1 MSAGLHSPQGRS
13 MSSSVPN
20 SKPRPWGESA
30 TGSDLQYNLEI
41 TLEDAFQGKA
51 TTLRVAVLDASGVR
65 RKKTLSLNIP
75 AGVEDGTR
83 LKLAGEGEY
92 GPGGARPGDLYVL
105 LSIAQHPFFV
115 RHGAD
120 IYIRAPIPMLTAI
133 LGGTLEIPTFNGRAR
148 LTVPPGLQSGH
159 QLRLKGQGMTV
170 PGSAQRGDLYA
181 EMIVETPV
189 NLTSRQHALLREAL
203 EDGETGKTSPESED
217 FAARVRKLWE

>member
-1 MSAGLHSPQGRS
+1 

-41 TLEDAFQGKA
+41 TLEDAFKGKA
-51 TTLRVAVLDASGVR
+51 TTLRVPFLDASGVR
-65 RKKTLSLNIP
+65 REKTLSINIP

-83 LKLAGEGEY
+83 IKLAGEG
-92 GPGGARPGDLYVL
+92 GTDRPGDLYVFVF
-105 LSIAQHPFFV
+105 IAQHPFFL
-115 RHGAD
+115 RDGAD
-120 IYIRAPIPMLTAI
+120 IRLRAPIPMLTAT
-133 LGGTLEIPTFNGRAR
+133 LGGPLEVPTFNGRAR

-170 PGSAQRGDLYA
+170 LDSAQRGDMYV
-181 EMIVETPV
+181 EVIVETPV